1 MNNGNNTV
9 QISYP
14 TGFTTGSVSVSVVF
28 NCGPSANRTLSVST
42 IPQDVTIVGPSCVIP
57 GQLNIFTI
65 NGGVGATNFTWS
77 ITGNASITITSGQ
90 GTSNI
95 TISFGMNFTTG
106 TLSVVPSSNC
116 GSALTTQMSIGVQA
130 ATVAN
135 IIGPSTLCVGDV
147 VQYTVDNLTGISYL
161 IWDFPT
167 GINITNSNTANIV
180 EIYVTS
186 SFAGGD
192 MSVQRVNYCGSSPM
206 KYKALSLCP
215 NSSSQAPNQ
224 EIENVNELTI
234 GETVITNSDN
244 YDTWNE
250 EEKINFILYPNPGN
264 GIIQFRIYRGDKDIY
279 NVTIKNTTGQVVYQ
293 SELKSSDKMV
303 LDNLESGFYYVTTTD
318 DESNTITKIL
328 VIN

>member
-1 MNNGNNTV
+1 
-9 QISYP
+9 
-14 TGFTTGSVSVSVVF
+14 
-28 NCGPSANRTLSVST
+28 
-42 IPQDVTIVGPSCVIP
+42 
-57 GQLNIFTI
+57 
-65 NGGVGATNFTWS
+65 
-77 ITGNASITITSGQ
+77 
-90 GTSNI
+90 
-95 TISFGMNFTTG
+95 
-106 TLSVVPSSNC
+106 
-116 GSALTTQMSIGVQA
+116 MSIGVQA

-206 KYKALSLCP
+206 KYKALSLCS
-215 NSSSQAPNQ
+215 NSSIEAPNQ

-234 GETVITNSDN
+234 GETVITNSDD

-279 NVTIKNTTGQVVYQ
+279 KVTIKNTTGQVVYQ
-293 SELKSSDKMV
+293 SEHKPSDKMI
-303 LDNLESGFYYVTTTD
+303 LDNLESGFYYVTATD